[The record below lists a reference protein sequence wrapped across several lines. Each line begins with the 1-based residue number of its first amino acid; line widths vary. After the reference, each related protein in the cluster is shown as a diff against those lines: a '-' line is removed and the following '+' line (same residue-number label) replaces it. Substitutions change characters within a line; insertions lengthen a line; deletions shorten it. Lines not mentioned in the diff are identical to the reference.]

1 MPREGQLTEGSAW
14 VMGFLGGFVLSA
26 AEPFGIALP
35 FSCGG
40 DAELGPSL
48 YLGEL
53 PSGQKS
59 LLQTFQIYIKVGCVL
74 VLSGG
79 AAHQ

>member
-14 VMGFLGGFVLSA
+14 DTGFLGGFVLSA
-26 AEPFGIALP
+26 AEPFGIGLP

-40 DAELGPSL
+40 DTELGPSL

-53 PSGQKS
+53 PTGQKCFFS
-59 LLQTFQIYIKVGCVL
+59 T
-74 VLSGG
+74 S
-79 AAHQ
+79 